1 LFLHEKT
8 VNVLLR
14 ILEAEDR
21 GEEVYPLS
29 ISKDIGSPYSY
40 VSKVLGEFEREA
52 IIDSEYVGRTR
63 IVKLTESGR
72 ELAEKLR
79 ELKKILSKD
88 FVSRKKL
95 TLLENF
101 VREYENLNFSEIEA
115 VFAYAPI
122 LAELEEIINHL
133 EQKDAE
139 AYEQAKQLM
148 KSVECRLKEN
158 VK

>member
-1 LFLHEKT
+1 M
-8 VNVLLR
+8 LR